1 VASREVQ
8 AAVAALPPFP
18 LGQSGVRGPIARELA
33 RWAATVPPG
42 SVVRCTAVG
51 GTSAAIPSLALA
63 RARAVCAAVAALG
76 HRTVVEVLP
85 ERVARVRWRRS
96 GAVGPLPPDAPRR
109 VLVEVADGTGR

>member
-1 VASREVQ
+1 VQ

-42 SVVRCTAVG
+42 SV
-51 GTSAAIPSLALA
+51 
-63 RARAVCAAVAALG
+63 AAVAALG